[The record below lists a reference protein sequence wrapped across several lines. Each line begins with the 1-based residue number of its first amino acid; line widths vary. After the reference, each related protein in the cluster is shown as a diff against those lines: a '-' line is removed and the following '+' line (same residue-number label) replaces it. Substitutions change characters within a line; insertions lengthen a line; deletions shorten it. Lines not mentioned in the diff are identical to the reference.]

1 MAPSARS
8 AYRSS
13 LPEEACAPTQDLG
26 SALVP
31 GSSSRSRIPTLLI
44 AGGEDLL
51 VPRAR
56 LKTLEEAGHAVT
68 IERTGEVD
76 ALIAEFARSVA

>member
-1 MAPSARS
+1 MPLHKTWARLS
-8 AYRSS
+8 YPGAQ
-13 LPEEACAPTQDLG
+13 ADLG
-26 SALVP
+26 YRP
-31 GSSSRSRIPTLLI
+31 LLI